1 MRINL
6 PNQTPDHVITGSIT
20 QILMVFKI
28 IEMGYK
34 ILFARNFEVKFFD
47 VLHENDYRQRFVNDL
62 ELVPTIEIFTS
73 LEFLNYKHMKYQNL
87 NIWPSRNFYK

>member
-1 MRINL
+1 
-6 PNQTPDHVITGSIT
+6 
-20 QILMVFKI
+20 MVFKI

-62 ELVPTIEIFTS
+62 EVVPTIEILTS

-87 NIWPSRNFYK
+87 NIWPSRNFYKLSRDASCI